1 MTKKQ
6 VILIGMLCS
15 VGVGFWGYLQQA
27 NDFQIT
33 GQMRFASLDQDV
45 EIRRD
50 DYGMAYILAKT
61 DDDLWR
67 AQGFVTAQHRLFQMT
82 SYLTI
87 VSSEMS
93 SVMGESL
100 LPLDKRM
107 LATGL
112 RANARRHLTLLNA
125 QDRHALN
132 LYLEGVNAYIELYQH
147 EHPLELSL
155 GLFKSRRWELLD
167 LVSIIHFGGFIHST
181 NMSAEL
187 LTSELVNILGPDL
200 AAQILPLSRNPE
212 RTRQEFMSATLDSHA
227 HNSSIKLTSNLT
239 SLVSAWIPR
248 LGSNNWVVDPSRSTT
263 GAAIVVND
271 PHLSV
276 RSLPGMLHPIGLQ
289 SPHVQAVGYAFPGIP
304 GLIGGRTNHVAFGV
318 TNAYGD
324 VQDLYAET
332 INPANNNE
340 YKSNNNW
347 LTFEHEK
354 HTFKVKDAA
363 TETGYREETIQYRKT
378 IHGIVASDLGL
389 FDDELPDKVISLR
402 WALDEGNRGG
412 VGVISMMFAKDVFE
426 FDQALA
432 ELDTAMFN
440 FVFGD
445 TKGNIGHRSTGRI
458 PIRSDK
464 NGAYMRDGATAG
476 NHWQGWIPKDQ
487 MPGQIN
493 PAKGWLG
500 TANNDT
506 RVDDYPYYYSSGFA
520 PSFRYQRIVELIE
533 GAPRTSPEDHR
544 KFMLDIK
551 NLQAEAFMPS
561 VLAALREDPAFK
573 AWIPILESWDFEERT
588 ELVAPSLYHAIY
600 HYLAYV
606 IVVDDLGED
615 VANNYANNWYFWQE
629 RIQNLVGQE
638 YGKYWIDDQRTQN
651 KVEDLHDIILRAAT
665 LGEAKLRAISGD
677 DPTTLKWGD
686 IHRVSFVSPLRTSGL
701 GSRLLGGGTFA
712 KEGSGETLNRAGY
725 SRTANIE
732 DGFDT
737 ALIATARLVMD
748 LADSEKIKAVVAG
761 GVTAR
766 QFNDHFDD
774 QIPAWV
780 DGTLLTWWLSK
791 DKILEHVKTHVTLT
805 ADIRKDD

>member
-1 MTKKQ
+1 MTKKR
-6 VILIGMLCS
+6 VIVVGVLCS
-15 VGVGFWGYLQQA
+15 FGLIFWGYLQQA

-33 GQMRFASLDQDV
+33 GQMNFVSLDHDV
-45 EIRRD
+45 EVRRD

-87 VSSEMS
+87 VRSEMS
-93 SVMGESL
+93 SIMGESL

-107 LATGL
+107 LAMGL
-112 RANARRHLTLLNA
+112 RANARKHLALLND

-155 GLFKSRRWELLD
+155 GLFKTRRWELLD
-167 LVSIIHFGGFIHST
+167 LVSIIQFGGFIHST

-187 LTSELVNILGPDL
+187 LTSQLVSILGPDL
-200 AAQILPLSRNPE
+200 AAEILPLSRNPE
-212 RTRQEFMSATLDSHA
+212 RTRQEFMSATLGSDA
-227 HNSSIKLTSNLT
+227 HNSSLKLTSDLH

-289 SPHVQAVGYAFPGIP
+289 SPRIQAVGYAFPGVP

-332 INPANNNE
+332 VNPANNNE
-340 YKSNNNW
+340 YKNNNNW
-347 LTFEHEK
+347 LTFEHEQ
-354 HTFKVKDAA
+354 HTFNVKDSA
-363 TETGYREETIQYRKT
+363 TETGYRTETVPYRKT

-389 FDDELPDKVISLR
+389 FDDKLPGEVISLR

-412 VGVISMMFAKDVFE
+412 IGVINMMLAEDVFE
-426 FDQALA
+426 FDKALA
-432 ELDTAMFN
+432 EFDTVMFN

-464 NGAYMRDGATAG
+464 NGAYLRDGATAG
-476 NHWQGWIPKDQ
+476 NHWQGWIPKDE
-487 MPGQIN
+487 MPGQFN
-493 PAKGWLG
+493 PAKGWVG

-506 RVDDYPYYYSSGFA
+506 RTDDYPYYYSSGFA

-533 GAPRTSPEDHR
+533 GTPQTSPEDHR
-544 KFMLDIK
+544 NFMLDIK
-551 NLQAEAFMPS
+551 NLQAEAFMPN
-561 VLAALREDPAFK
+561 VLAALREDPAFE
-573 AWIPILESWDFEERT
+573 AWVPILESWNFEERT
-588 ELVAPSLYHAIY
+588 DLVAPSLYHAIY

-615 VANNYANNWYFWQE
+615 AANNYANNWYFWQE
-629 RIQNLVGQE
+629 RIQHLVEQGYGQ
-638 YGKYWIDDQRTQN
+638 YWIDDQRTKD
-651 KVEDLHDIILRAAT
+651 KVENLHDIIRRAAA
-665 LGEAKLRAISGD
+665 LGDAKLRTISGD
-677 DPTTLKWGD
+677 DPTTLKWGE
-686 IHRVSFVSPLRTSGL
+686 IHKVSFVSPLRTSGL

-725 SRTANIE
+725 SRTANTE

-737 ALIATARLVMD
+737 AFIATARLVMD
-748 LADSEKIKAVVAG
+748 MADSEKIKAVVAG

-766 QFNDHFDD
+766 QFNDHIDD
-774 QIPAWV
+774 QVPTWV
-780 DGTLLTWWLSK
+780 DGRLLTWWLSK
-791 DKILEHVKTHVTLT
+791 DKILENVKTHVTLT
-805 ADIRKDD
+805 ANAREND

>member
-1 MTKKQ
+1 
-6 VILIGMLCS
+6 
-15 VGVGFWGYLQQA
+15 
-27 NDFQIT
+27 
-33 GQMRFASLDQDV
+33 
-45 EIRRD
+45 
-50 DYGMAYILAKT
+50 
-61 DDDLWR
+61 
-67 AQGFVTAQHRLFQMT
+67 
-82 SYLTI
+82 
-87 VSSEMS
+87 
-93 SVMGESL
+93 
-100 LPLDKRM
+100 
-107 LATGL
+107 
-112 RANARRHLTLLNA
+112 
-125 QDRHALN
+125 
-132 LYLEGVNAYIELYQH
+132 
-147 EHPLELSL
+147 
-155 GLFKSRRWELLD
+155 
-167 LVSIIHFGGFIHST
+167 
-181 NMSAEL
+181 MSAEL

-629 RIQNLVGQE
+629 RIQNLVEQE

-774 QIPAWV
+774 QIQPLV

-791 DKILEHVKTHVTLT
+791 DKILEHVNTHVTLT
-805 ADIRKDD
+805 ADIREDD

>member
-629 RIQNLVGQE
+629 RIQNLVEQE

-791 DKILEHVKTHVTLT
+791 DKILEHVNTHVTLT
-805 ADIRKDD
+805 ADIREDD

>member
-227 HNSSIKLTSNLT
+227 SNSSIKLTSNLT

-629 RIQNLVGQE
+629 RIQHLVEQE

-791 DKILEHVKTHVTLT
+791 DKILEHVNTHVTLT
-805 ADIRKDD
+805 ADIREDD